1 MCIAN
6 YIDSTVKF
14 FELSFQLSAV
24 KTFRPKLLVK
34 SRARFGK
41 EVHSESYDSRG
52 HLHPFCPY
60 PFTFLP
66 YLHPQPPPR

>member
-41 EVHSESYDSRG
+41 EVHSESWLKRTPSSF
-52 HLHPFCPY
+52 LSLPFY
-60 PFTFLP
+60 ILTLFASSTST
-66 YLHPQPPPR
+66 